1 MSTYKKKQ
9 GHTHASTYSPVDRTE
24 LAESAGKGPIPN
36 QSALKNLLAY
46 IKNPSHWWLVG
57 IIAFLSLGVLGA
69 GLKYLDESARAEQ
82 AKRQQNP
89 LARDNSLLASVNPF
103 SPPPTPTPALQ
114 ISKEYIYAG
123 SRALAVEDAAASA
136 IPPADLAVWRP
147 SNGYWY
153 CLGGAGGSQNFTVA
167 WGTNGDVPAPGDY
180 DNDGKTDLAVFRPST
195 GVWWIVNSGTGTY
208 YTLSLGTANDV
219 VAQADFDGDGKTDP
233 AVFRPST
240 RVWYI
245 YNSSTGSITSPQF
258 GGAGAAPAA
267 ADYDGDGKA
276 DLAVWQDSQAKFYIY
291 SSNLSAQQEQALGT
305 SGSTPVP
312 GDYDGDGKKDFAI
325 RHGADWIIRQSSDGQ
340 INTVNWYLETNIAVQ
355 NDYDG
360 DGKCDIATW
369 KPSGK
374 GVGTWYIRNSHN
386 GSTRGD
392 VWGAQGDIPVPAL
405 YRR

>member
-1 MSTYKKKQ
+1 MPKNRNRGHKSASAYSVGDESDSKSNKQ
-9 GHTHASTYSPVDRTE
+9 GFSQKPHKKNIFTYIESPKR
-24 LAESAGKGPIPN
+24 
-36 QSALKNLLAY
+36 
-46 IKNPSHWWLVG
+46 WWPVVL
-57 IIAFLSLGVLGA
+57 IAFLSLGVLGA

-82 AKRQQNP
+82 IRRQQNP
-89 LARDNSLLASVNPF
+89 LAKNDSLLASINPF
-103 SPPPTPTPALQ
+103 SPAPTPMPTVQ
-114 ISKEYIYAG
+114 MSKEYIYAG
-123 SRALAVEDAAASA
+123 SRTLAVEDAAASA
-136 IPPADLAVWRP
+136 VPPADLAVWRP

-167 WGTNGDVPAPGDY
+167 WGMNGDLPAPGDY
-180 DNDGKTDLAVFRPST
+180 DDDGKTDLAVFRPST

-208 YTLSLGTANDV
+208 YTLSLGTANDM

-245 YNSSTGSITSPQF
+245 YNSSTGSITSSQF

-340 INTVNWYLETNIAVQ
+340 INTITWYLETNIAVQ

-360 DGKCDIATW
+360 DGKCDVANW

-374 GVGTWYIRNSHN
+374 GAGNWYIRNSHD
-386 GSTRGD
+386 GSTRVD
-392 VWGAQGDIPVPAL
+392 VWGTSGDIPVPAL